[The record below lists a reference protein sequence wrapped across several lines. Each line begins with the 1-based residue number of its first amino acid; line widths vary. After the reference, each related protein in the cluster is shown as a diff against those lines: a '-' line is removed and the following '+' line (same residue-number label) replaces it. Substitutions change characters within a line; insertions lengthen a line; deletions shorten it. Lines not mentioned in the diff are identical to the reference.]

1 MSCVSARGQARSERS
16 RHGRGLHGRSFP
28 GHWFY
33 GQALV
38 ETLVSV
44 LFLVPIFLSAV
55 YLVDFHRA
63 SHASEIAARELAL
76 TSLHSADGNVEQS
89 ILRSIRDLSLP
100 ASERAGAPSPAGLEH
115 VDTQNVASEVERAAN
130 LLLAPARFSGSGT
143 FDVPRWQQR
152 RVSSGVSMGSTTLIG
167 VPFEIPI
174 ELNSKLVFFSG
185 HGAASGVA
193 QVRVRTAALSVAGT
207 LKAAASPIEAVA
219 TVASIIEPALRQL
232 CIGRINPE
240 IVPADRLPDS
250 VSRHN
255 DMRSQPC

>member
-1 MSCVSARGQARSERS
+1 VARPRRAFHKRA
-16 RHGRGLHGRSFP
+16 P
-28 GHWFY
+28 Y

-44 LFLVPIFLSAV
+44 LFLTPLFLSAV
-55 YLVDFHRA
+55 YLVNFHRA

-76 TSLHSADGNVEQS
+76 ASLHSADGHVDPS
-89 ILRSIRDLSLP
+89 VLRSIRDLSIP
-100 ASERAGAPSPAGLEH
+100 ASERAGVPLPAGLEH
-115 VDTQNVASEVERAAN
+115 IDTRDVASEVERAAH

-143 FDVPRWQQR
+143 FDAPRWQQR
-152 RVSSGVSMGSTTLIG
+152 RVSSGVSMGSTTGVG
-167 VPFEIPI
+167 VPFDIPV
-174 ELNSKLVFFSG
+174 ELNSKVVFFSG
-185 HGAASGVA
+185 HAAASSVA
-193 QVRVRTAALSVAGT
+193 QVRDRTAALSVAGT
-207 LKAAASPIEAVA
+207 LKAAATPIEAVA

-240 IVPADRLPDS
+240 IVPADRLPAS

>member
-1 MSCVSARGQARSERS
+1 MSRSDAR
-16 RHGRGLHGRSFP
+16 
-28 GHWFY
+28 

-44 LFLVPIFLSAV
+44 LFLTPLFLSAV
-55 YLVDFHRA
+55 YLVNFHRA

-76 TSLHSADGNVEQS
+76 ASLHSADGNVDQR
-89 ILRSIRDLSLP
+89 ILRSIRDLSIP
-100 ASERAGAPSPAGLEH
+100 ASERAGTPLSTGLESVGTH
-115 VDTQNVASEVERAAN
+115 DVASEVERAAN
-130 LLLAPARFSGSGT
+130 LLLAPARLSGSGT
-143 FDVPRWQQR
+143 FDAPRWQQR
-152 RVSSGVSMGSTTLIG
+152 RVSSGVSMGSTTVVG
-167 VPFEIPI
+167 VPFDIPI

-193 QVRVRTAALSVAGT
+193 QVRDRTAALSVAGT
-207 LKAAASPIEAVA
+207 LKAAATPIEAVA

-240 IVPADRLPDS
+240 IVPADRLPAS

>member
-1 MSCVSARGQARSERS
+1 MRRAGARGQTRPKQA
-16 RHGRGLHGRSFP
+16 RHGRGLHGHSF
-28 GHWFY
+28 H

-44 LFLVPIFLSAV
+44 LFLTPVFLSAV

-76 TSLHSADGNVEQS
+76 ASLHSADGNVDQS
-89 ILRSIRDLSLP
+89 TLRSIRDVSIP
-100 ASERAGAPSPAGLEH
+100 ASEFTGAPSPAGLEY
-115 VDTQNVASEVERAAN
+115 VDTEDVASEVERATN
-130 LLLAPARFSGSGT
+130 FLLAPARFSGSGT

-152 RVSSGVSMGSTTLIG
+152 RVSSGVAMGSTSVIG
-167 VPFEIPI
+167 VPFDIQVK
-174 ELNSKLVFFSG
+174 LNSKLVFFSG
-185 HGAASGVA
+185 NGAASSVA
-193 QVRVRTAALSVAGT
+193 QIRDRTAAISVAGT
-207 LKAAASPIEAVA
+207 LKTAASPIEAVA

-240 IVPADRLPDS
+240 IVPADRLPAS